1 MKSLKAWVLLL
12 LVFGAGFGGGIAA
25 SRIVLRHFVQRAI
38 KDPDFMRRVIE
49 KRMAFRLRLD
59 SAQRGKLDE
68 ILRHTQTELAE
79 LRGEFQPRF
88 FSIITDTQSEIDE
101 ILTPAQRERLQKL
114 KAENQ
119 QWWQGR

>member
-12 LVFGAGFGGGIAA
+12 LVFTAGFASGIVAT
-25 SRIVLRHFVQRAI
+25 RIVVRHFVQHAI

-59 SAQRGKLDE
+59 GAQREKLDE

-88 FSIITDTQSEIDE
+88 LSIISDTQSQVDE
-101 ILTPAQRERLQKL
+101 ILTPAQRERFEKL
-114 KAENQ
+114 RAENQ
-119 QWWQGR
+119 HWWQAR